1 MGFLRSS
8 IASLGALA
16 LVAGT
21 SAAADPVRPSN
32 SVVSAQKAAAV
43 TPVAQRQGAQ
53 VEDANTAKGPVMI
66 LIIITLIG
74 GGFLLTQIL
83 SESP

>member
-8 IASLGALA
+8 IASIGALA
-16 LVAGT
+16 LVAAT
-21 SAAADPVRPSN
+21 SAAADTVRPSN

-43 TPVAQRQGAQ
+43 TPIAPRQGAQ
-53 VEDANTAKGPVMI
+53 LEDANSAKPTV
-66 LIIITLIG
+66 IIIIIIALIG
-74 GGFLLTQIL
+74 GGFIISQII